1 MSDAPDKFW
10 MWSSAASKGVA
21 GFWSSK
27 EPGPWDANPDARLV
41 QIVPDAE
48 LARLRELKA
57 LVREWQKARAEAT
70 KTTDEYLRQVRP
82 SAFAIVRLTQAEQA
96 LSAWR
101 PT

>member
-1 MSDAPDKFW
+1 MSDVIEKLKDLHKQATVNR
-10 MWSSAASKGVA
+10 SHYYTGSVISEA
-21 GFWSSK
+21 
-27 EPGPWDANPDARLV
+27 
-41 QIVPDAE
+41 IVE
-48 LARLRELKA
+48 LARLRELQT
-57 LVREWQKARAEAT
+57 LVREWQEARAEAT